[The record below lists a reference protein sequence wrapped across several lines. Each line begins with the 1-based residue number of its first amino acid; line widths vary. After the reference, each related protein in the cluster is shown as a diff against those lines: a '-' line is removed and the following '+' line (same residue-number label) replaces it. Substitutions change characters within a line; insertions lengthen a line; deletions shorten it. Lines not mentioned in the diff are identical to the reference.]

1 MDPSYSSYSTYSS
14 YSSYSSYSYSF
25 VDDQDDYPNP
35 VTTATQPFHVASSP
49 QAHYI
54 APVPESPKREDK
66 KTSPLAEKL
75 SPKQKRTSP
84 GKSGFEFD
92 TNSLNF
98 FSAQTAAAVSAAVSA
113 AINHQ
118 INQNI
123 LLAPSTSAVAQPPP
137 ILSQQA
143 SIDTAPDT
151 AHQEQSS
158 PDAAQPPITV
168 DSGEKAVDT
177 YTIYSPNRAK
187 NATSEDFVL
196 ISPAQSRHVLRQAAK
211 EQSSP
216 SENSIEKT
224 NLALAELKDKYMSLS
239 AEFRDYK
246 LKKES
251 EIKDLMAHEA
261 ELRQEARIYQRDLQ
275 KLEKDYAS
283 VIAKLADKEDKIV
296 ELKGALKK
304 LESTLQQK
312 PPFDMAPSREQPTQ
326 QGHNRKEVSQQKENY
341 SPPVAQSA
349 AVPYKPVDSI
359 SKIFGP
365 TYADSN
371 PVDSVK
377 HNPAGKEPNH
387 TLEPK
392 ASHHHPP
399 DPPLATSNDVPIMS
413 FEEFLRQR
421 ARNAAIEELQQRD
434 TQAKR
439 AMDAKIASLQE
450 QLGSLLT
457 DAQPDHA
464 TAQPEATFSEGGEK
478 ASHTKTTF
486 TLEDVD
492 KTDPN
497 YKLLQTMETDYTAMC
512 QQLMLNRDELANL
525 ENRSGKRTHKEMM
538 RMRFLEAQ
546 ISKLDSEANQLRSRL
561 RALAKAK
568 N

>member
-25 VDDQDDYPNP
+25 VDDHDDYPNP
-35 VTTATQPFHVASSP
+35 MTTATQPFHVASSP

-54 APVPESPKREDK
+54 ALAPESPKREDK
-66 KTSPLAEKL
+66 KTSPLAEKS
-75 SPKQKRTSP
+75 SPKQKRASP
-84 GKSGFEFD
+84 GRSGFEFD
-92 TNSLNF
+92 ANSLNF

-123 LLAPSTSAVAQPPP
+123 LLAPSTSAAIQPPS
-137 ILSQQA
+137 ILSQQTSVDA
-143 SIDTAPDT
+143 APDT
-151 AHQEQSS
+151 VHQEQSP
-158 PDAAQPPITV
+158 PDATQPPTTV
-168 DSGEKAVDT
+168 DSNEKTVDT

-196 ISPAQSRHVLRQAAK
+196 ISPAQSRHALRQPTK
-211 EQSSP
+211 EQSP
-216 SENSIEKT
+216 SSESSVEKV

-246 LKKES
+246 LKKEN

-275 KLEKDYAS
+275 KLEKDYTS
-283 VIAKLADKEDKIV
+283 MIAKLAEKEDKIV
-296 ELKGALKK
+296 ELRAALKK
-304 LESTLQQK
+304 LENTLQQR
-312 PPFDMAPSREQPTQ
+312 PPFDVAPSREQSTQ
-326 QGHNRKEVSQQKENY
+326 QGYNRKEVSQPKESY
-341 SPPVAQSA
+341 SPPASQPAV
-349 AVPYKPVDSI
+349 VPYKPVDSMG
-359 SKIFGP
+359 KIFGP

-371 PVDSVK
+371 PVDSFK
-377 HNPAGKEPNH
+377 HNPTGKETAH

-392 ASHHHPP
+392 ASHPSP
-399 DPPLATSNDVPIMS
+399 SDPPVATSNDVPIMS

-434 TQAKR
+434 TQAKE
-439 AMDAKIASLQE
+439 AMDAKIASLQK

-457 DAQPDHA
+457 
-464 TAQPEATFSEGGEK
+464 AQPEATPSEGGRE

-486 TLEDVD
+486 MLEDVD

-497 YKLLQTMETDYTAMC
+497 YKLIQAMEADYTAMC

-525 ENRSGKRTHKEMM
+525 EGRSGKRTHKEMM

-561 RALAKAK
+561 RALTKAK